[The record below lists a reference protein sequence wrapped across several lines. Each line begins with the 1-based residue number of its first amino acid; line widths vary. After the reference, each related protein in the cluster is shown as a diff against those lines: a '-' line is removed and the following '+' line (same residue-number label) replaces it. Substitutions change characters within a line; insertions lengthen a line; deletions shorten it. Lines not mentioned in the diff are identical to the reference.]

1 MSEKS
6 SMKRRTNAIVDY
18 LEYQMPV
25 TKLNGQKGNGD
36 MQAAKRDWN
45 VPMCLI
51 SEKAAESKS
60 EIPILYF
67 W

>member
-36 MQAAKRDWN
+36 MQAATRD
-45 VPMCLI
+45 
-51 SEKAAESKS
+51 
-60 EIPILYF
+60 
-67 W
+67 